1 VVESKAQAGG
11 GTEASRSE
19 EPKDADEILLL
30 QIGRGDQGS
39 LEKLYRRHGSP
50 LVALLTR
57 ILDDRQMA
65 EEVVQDTF
73 VAVWSGTRFEGRS
86 RVRTWLISIAIRR
99 PGSGRRRR
107 RFPVERQTKDL
118 VSHDP
123 TPEDIVVAGLDLDR
137 LVRDLSKLTRL
148 QREVVLLAFAEQLSH
163 SEIAEVLG
171 VRPGTVKSRLHGA
184 KRALVRNWKQGDME

>member
-1 VVESKAQAGG
+1 
-11 GTEASRSE
+11 
-19 EPKDADEILLL
+19 
-30 QIGRGDQGS
+30 
-39 LEKLYRRHGSP
+39 
-50 LVALLTR
+50 
-57 ILDDRQMA
+57 
-65 EEVVQDTF
+65 
-73 VAVWSGTRFEGRS
+73 
-86 RVRTWLISIAIRR
+86 
-99 PGSGRRRR
+99 
-107 RFPVERQTKDL
+107 L

-137 LVRDLSKLTRL
+137 LVIDLSKLTRL